1 LKLISEFRKQIDRL
15 GIDNIRQAWFTS
27 FNLSPHFVETYILQA
42 LAGQNERMSSLADY
56 EALQQKLL
64 DQDTDIRFFSDASAI
79 DPSEPKRTSIPF
91 HLVNPRLLGPSLAN
105 GVFHPKV
112 MLLRA
117 EDGTTVVGTG
127 SANLTVSGWG
137 RNREVFLFRRIND
150 TINRERVL
158 SFFRRLFGVVSAD
171 FPDLQISVS
180 DEEGA
185 SPDWRFLSSLNGDR
199 LFDFLKEGRGDVL
212 SVWSPYFS
220 EDIVAFKRSFVDPQF
235 GPNVR
240 MVVYPDVVEDAGYV
254 RVRISDKPDVKAKLA
269 AAQDIA
275 FRKVHWQDAGSDVA
289 MTHAKVWQFGQKTAV
304 GSWNCTQAGTNVH
317 LNDDSG
323 RHSCNIEAG
332 IVLTDAVLDDVAYK
346 ELSVQDCLM
355 PDDQLKQEQ
364 EALPKG
370 SERLPFFLEVTFDW
384 QSRAFGLKMRGV
396 PGGER
401 WRLSLPGK
409 KSPILLP
416 HGEGEHTVA
425 GVSIGDVM
433 RKRTYAVQQEGDQ
446 RVFSGIVVEKG
457 IRERPAYRFE
467 TFSDLLDA
475 WNSGQPER
483 KSEMHPPAVAAQTE
497 GFEEIGSYAALPAK
511 SARPDYFRMF
521 RAFQNMQEKFNNG
534 AGGDEVRRLIQ
545 TYPGSL
551 VETSEKIRD
560 IVGKGEFSEIFRWFL
575 KMEYQ
580 AVLNVARAKADH
592 HGLTIEWD
600 ALSLADVEV
609 AVPGAGRD
617 LLALAAK
624 LAEYDGGL
632 S

>member
-1 LKLISEFRKQIDRL
+1 MKLISEFRKQIDRL
-15 GIDNIRQAWFTS
+15 GVDNIRQAWFTS

-42 LAGQNERMSSLADY
+42 LAGQNERMSSIADY

-64 DQDTDIRFFSDASAI
+64 DQDIDIRFFSDPSAI

-112 MLLRA
+112 IFLRT
-117 EDGTTVVGTG
+117 ENGTTVVGAG

-137 RNREVFLFRRIND
+137 RNREVFLFRKIND
-150 TINRERVL
+150 ADNHERVL
-158 SFFRRLFGVVSAD
+158 TFFRRLFVTVSAE
-171 FPDLQISVS
+171 FPDLQIPVSV
-180 DEEGA
+180 EKEA
-185 SPDWRFLSSLNGDR
+185 LPDWRFLSSLNGDQ
-199 LFDFLKEGRGDVL
+199 LFEFLKDGRGDVL

-235 GPNVR
+235 GSNVK
-240 MVVYPDVVEDAGYV
+240 MVVYPDIIDDAGYM

-269 AAQDIA
+269 SAQDLA
-275 FRKVHWQDAGSDVA
+275 FRKMQWPESGTDVA
-289 MTHAKVWQFGQKTAV
+289 MTHAKVWQFCQTTAV

-323 RHSCNIEAG
+323 RYPCNVEAG
-332 IVLTDAVLDDVAYK
+332 ILLTDAVLGDVAYQ
-346 ELSVQDCLM
+346 ELPVQDCLM
-355 PDDQLKQEQ
+355 SDEQLKHEQ

-370 SERLPFFLEVTFDW
+370 SDRLPFFLEVSFEW
-384 QSRAFGLKMRGV
+384 QTRSYGLKLRGV
-396 PGGER
+396 PDGER

-409 KSPILLP
+409 KTPLALP
-416 HGEGEHTVA
+416 HDEGEHTVA

-433 RKRTYAVQQEGDQ
+433 KKRTYTVQKEGDQ
-446 RVFSGIVVEKG
+446 KVFSGIVVEKG
-457 IRERPAYRFE
+457 VRERPAYRFE

-475 WNSGQPER
+475 WNSGQPEH
-483 KSEMHPPAVAAQTE
+483 KSEMHTPAVAGRAE
-497 GFEEIGSYAALPAK
+497 GFEEIGGYIAPSAK
-511 SARPDYFRMF
+511 SPRPDYFRMF
-521 RAFQNMQEKFNNG
+521 RAFQNMQEKLHNG
-534 AGGDEVRRLIQ
+534 TSGDEVRRLIQ

-551 VETSEKIRD
+551 FETSEKIRE
-560 IVGKGEFSEIFRWFL
+560 IVCNGEFSDIFRWFL

-580 AVLNVARAKADH
+580 VVLNAARAKADQ

-600 ALSLADVEV
+600 ALSLDDIDV

-617 LLALAAK
+617 LLSLAAK
-624 LAEYDGGL
+624 LADYDGGL